1 MTPNPSDAEK
11 KARRDAVERIR
22 LLCELYVFYS
32 TLLLPST
39 YVVGTWVRCLFWVAC
54 VSIYLSIYLSIM
66 SRQIPIQIITNS
78 CSPHLSL
85 YRSVPRVLFD

>member
-39 YVVGTWVRCLFWVAC
+39 YVVDTWVRCLFWVAC
-54 VSIYLSIYLSIM
+54 VSIHLSIYHVASDPN
-66 SRQIPIQIITNS
+66 SNHYQFVFPTSVFVQICP
-78 CSPHLSL
+78 L
-85 YRSVPRVLFD
+85 RFV